1 MFKRIFAA
9 LLLGCMLCLAFAGC
23 GKTDLEKSQEYMNMH
38 PLEEDKLYSVSFCL
52 VSDAAIDPV
61 VLSGMQAEFNR
72 YTEGNYNIHVEFTN
86 VTAAEYAAWLEEKFT
101 AVEAANAIRLAE
113 EAEVS
118 AAKAEY
124 ERISKQEDAK
134 AIDKL
139 TAELN
144 YDVANAAY
152 LAKTMNWSAEV
163 VAEINA
169 HLDAA
174 REAFAQ
180 GKTTTGA
187 NEMYNA
193 ESLITLNRLGTR
205 NSGSIGSD
213 IRQVYPE
220 IKDYQFDIIYIE
232 SYEMLSSLI
241 RAGRLR
247 DMTEDLN
254 SKDYRLIK
262 KQMTEKFFESAKLGG
277 KIYGVSSCR
286 VMANYNYMRVN
297 VEKANYYNYTL
308 KKELSDYD
316 STSMLRQAITA
327 EGGNFNDYV
336 QKDIS
341 GDYNYRTTLEEDG
354 TWWVYASA
362 QAQLPEINQ
371 TDLMN
376 GMLSV
381 TAYAYVDDGGTKLT
395 QDDDFCPA
403 IKLLYALYSER
414 ALHTVLQYGQ
424 QGLTYTLDTAENGNE
439 RATVVEKI
447 TTTGY
452 TYDVDP
458 KYTGNSFSLYPTRE
472 EFMNGTQNANKIQN
486 SETRIKKE
494 IYAVDVATTNADC
507 QVAVSCGFGKVGET
521 VTLTA
526 TPAEG
531 FRFVNWFIK
540 GEDGDEDDIKSTSA
554 VYDYTIIAADVTI
567 TAQFE
572 AVAAEE

>member
-180 GKTTTGA
+180 GKTTTGS

-193 ESLITLNRLGTR
+193 ESLITLNRLGMR

-327 EGGNFNDYV
+327 EGGNFSDYV

-395 QDDDFCPA
+395 QDDDFYPA